1 MDREAKGVQWGR
13 LKLGGPWG
21 LDRGAKW
28 LQVLSCLWAELANLH
43 GCSTTV
49 EQKYLVERKRSSKNI
64 WSSKIGRAK
73 IFGRAKMV
81 EQKKLV
87 EQKAV
92 QIVPP
97 ICPAGPSDGAAPLSK
112 ITTKPLFHR
121 HFVFARANLLMNV
134 FSQFWLSGGTP
145 FRVSLGCHLVSHPW
159 GTILGLRGVPL
170 WVCRGVPSW
179 TTSGTD

>member
-1 MDREAKGVQWGR
+1 MEKKLNAKANQKTKTRGALWRHEWIEGKKVYSVSSQVCSSRAAWV
-13 LKLGGPWG
+13 

-28 LQVLSCLWAELANLH
+28 LQLWSFLWGEFANFRGFL
-43 GCSTTV
+43 TMV
-49 EQKYLVERKRSSKNI
+49 EQKCLVEQKRSSKNN

-112 ITTKPLFHR
+112 ITTKPL
-121 HFVFARANLLMNV
+121 
-134 FSQFWLSGGTP
+134 
-145 FRVSLGCHLVSHPW
+145 
-159 GTILGLRGVPL
+159 
-170 WVCRGVPSW
+170 
-179 TTSGTD
+179 

>member
-1 MDREAKGVQWGR
+1 MATALVILVGGICKFPWFLNYGRAK
-13 LKLGGPWG
+13 
-21 LDRGAKW
+21 
-28 LQVLSCLWAELANLH
+28 CL
-43 GCSTTV
+43 V
-49 EQKYLVERKRSSKNI
+49 EQKRSSKNN

-112 ITTKPLFHR
+112 ITTKPL
-121 HFVFARANLLMNV
+121 
-134 FSQFWLSGGTP
+134 
-145 FRVSLGCHLVSHPW
+145 
-159 GTILGLRGVPL
+159 
-170 WVCRGVPSW
+170 
-179 TTSGTD
+179 

>member
-1 MDREAKGVQWGR
+1 M
-13 LKLGGPWG
+13 GGSWG

-49 EQKYLVERKRSSKNI
+49 EQKYLVEQKRSSKNN

-81 EQKKLV
+81 EQKQLV

-112 ITTKPLFHR
+112 ITVKTIVKSTL
-121 HFVFARANLLMNV
+121 VFCSDEFAHECFQSILALR
-134 FSQFWLSGGTP
+134 GTP
-145 FRVSLGCHLVSHPW
+145 FWVAVGCHFVSHPW